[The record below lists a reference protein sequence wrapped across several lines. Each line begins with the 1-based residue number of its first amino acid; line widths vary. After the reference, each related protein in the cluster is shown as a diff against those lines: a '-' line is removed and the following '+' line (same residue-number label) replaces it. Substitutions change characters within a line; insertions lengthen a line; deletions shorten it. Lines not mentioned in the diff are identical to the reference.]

1 MKQKNYLDKIVHD
14 LNIMKINIVLNLYIE
29 PEEINKYKINFFLHT

>member
-1 MKQKNYLDKIVHD
+1 MKQKNYLDKIFHD

-29 PEEINKYKINFFLHT
+29 PVEINKYKINFFLHT